1 MRHLILISVLI
12 CTSFHLEVIAAR
24 GSKKTTKV
32 KTVLPQAA
40 IRSERPVVL
49 SKISLTKKTAGLF
62 SVCVDYFYPKNS
74 SEAKLNYSGM
84 GSACWNDTP
93 VAPKQQVEYQK
104 CFQRLQLEFRKQVE
118 ARPSATIAFVE
129 KTFKSIGK
137 TYRNC
142 SQSIDLSG
150 PWPMPKSYVM
160 VHSDLR

>member
-1 MRHLILISVLI
+1 MRHLILIGVLI
-12 CTSFHLEVIAAR
+12 CTSFQFEAMASR
-24 GSKKTTKV
+24 STKKSNKV
-32 KTVLPQAA
+32 RADLPKASL
-40 IRSERPVVL
+40 RTEKPVVL
-49 SKISLTKKTAGLF
+49 SKISLTKKSAGLF

-84 GSACWNDTP
+84 GSTCWSDTL
-93 VAPKQQVEYQK
+93 VEAKHQTEYQK

-118 ARPSATIAFVE
+118 ARPLATMAFVE

-150 PWPMPKSYVM
+150 PWPTPKSYVM